1 MVSAPTSCDQPPG
14 TRAWIEAARGELRR
28 SEDLAHAVLD
38 DADAGIEAAAG
49 AHLAL
54 GMVARA
60 RGDLDEAGVELATAL
75 AAADRVH
82 RSGLATI
89 VRLEHA
95 LLASSAGDHLGAIG
109 AVVDLDRRLPGRHRT
124 TFLADVVV
132 GVDAYVHLAAGDRDR
147 AEVLADRL
155 PEGPHRTLL
164 TALVALERGRV
175 EEARDAVA
183 AVLAEDGL
191 DRRLRTDALI
201 LASRAEEAAGH
212 HEAARRR
219 REEVAALTV
228 PEGNVRAY
236 LDLGV
241 APPGPTGGPA
251 GRPTGRAAGATSAG
265 PPLALSAKELQVL
278 RHLVDRL
285 DNREIGAALYI
296 SVNTVKTHLQSL
308 YRKLGVESRRQAVER
323 ARELGLL

>member
-1 MVSAPTSCDQPPG
+1 MVSAPTSRDQPPG

-38 DADAGIEAAAG
+38 DADAGPEATAG

-60 RGDLDEAGVELATAL
+60 RGDLDEAGAELATAL

-95 LLASSAGDHLGAIG
+95 LVASSAGDHLGAIG
-109 AVVDLDRRLPGRHRT
+109 TVVDVDRRLPGRHRT

-132 GVDAYVHLAAGDRDR
+132 GVDAFVHLAAGDRDR

-212 HEAARRR
+212 HEAARRH

-241 APPGPTGGPA
+241 APPGPA
-251 GRPTGRAAGATSAG
+251 GRPAGRAAGATSAV

>member
-1 MVSAPTSCDQPPG
+1 MVSAPTSRDQPPG

-38 DADAGIEAAAG
+38 DADAGPEAAAG

-60 RGDLDEAGVELATAL
+60 RGDLDEAGAELATAL

-95 LLASSAGDHLGAIG
+95 LVASSAGDHLGAIG
-109 AVVDLDRRLPGRHRT
+109 TVVDVDRRLPGRHRT

-132 GVDAYVHLAAGDRDR
+132 GVDAFVHLAAGDRDR

-212 HEAARRR
+212 HEAARRH

-241 APPGPTGGPA
+241 APPGPV
-251 GRPTGRAAGATSAG
+251 GRPAVRPVPAG

-278 RHLVDRL
+278 RHLVERL